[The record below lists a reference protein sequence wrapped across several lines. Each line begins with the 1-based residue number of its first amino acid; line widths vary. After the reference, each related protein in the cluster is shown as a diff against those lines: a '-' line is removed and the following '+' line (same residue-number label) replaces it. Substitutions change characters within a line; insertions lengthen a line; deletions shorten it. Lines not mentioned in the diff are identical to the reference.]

1 MTVSDV
7 TEGDGRP
14 EGLAEGGRG
23 LWAALVDR
31 DPDLADP
38 LNPTRVVAIQACR
51 AKDRC
56 DRAEDEVRLEP
67 ATVDNGKGQPVA
79 NPSWV
84 EARQQENSLKQ
95 LVAALRLPDEATGK
109 RPQRHM
115 GGVSGRPPKS
125 GTARVSSLERARAAK
140 SAG

>member
-1 MTVSDV
+1 
-7 TEGDGRP
+7 
-14 EGLAEGGRG
+14 LIH
-23 LWAALVDR
+23 R
-31 DPDLADP
+31 DPDLADV
-38 LNPTRVVAIQACR
+38 LNPTRTVAIQACR

-56 DRAEDEVRLEP
+56 DRAEESVRVED

-95 LVAALRLPDEATGK
+95 LIAALRLPDDAGK

-115 GGVSGRPPKS
+115 GATAGRKPN
-125 GTARVSSLERARAAK
+125 GAGAARVSSLERARAAK
-140 SAG
+140 SS